1 MTPDL
6 FLKSLQIRNVATFD
20 NQTIDFSPRFNA
32 IVGETGSGKSLIL
45 DSLQLVFGGRA
56 DKRIVRKGCDYAMVE
71 AIFHAGSN
79 EIKKWL
85 LEAGHPVEGDEIVV
99 KRLVYPNGPSKAW
112 LNFQSCPVS
121 LLGQFSRRYI
131 DLVGQ
136 FENQKLLSPTYL
148 IRLLDQF
155 AGHDDKVRAFSTNY
169 NKWRDTL
176 EALTSAQEQLAGL
189 IQQEDYVRFQL
200 SEIEELD
207 PSLEDEKL
215 LMQKKSA
222 TLNQEKNQKILAR
235 SLARISGEDDASILN
250 QLNLLIK
257 DLDQFPLIESSII
270 DGLRNA
276 QSLLSEADYALGSI
290 ELDTVTEEELEAV
303 MERLD
308 KYQRLKRKF
317 GGDLE
322 SVMSAY
328 EKLKNS
334 ATDLEG
340 LQKKIASFEKDS
352 TLQERALKVEA
363 QKLHT
368 KRTHAAKELST
379 NLSKAVRELNMRGAT
394 IDLRLETTDLNAHGV
409 SHLNFCAE
417 TNAGEGFHSVSEI
430 ASGGELSRILL
441 ALRQVL
447 SSKDSI
453 SVFLF
458 DEIDA
463 GVGGETA
470 LKIGRSLAGV
480 SQHSQVIAITHLPQI
495 AVHAQHLVHVSKETV
510 GEDSLRTLS
519 KVEAIASD
527 KHRSFIESMTP
538 LN

>member
-6 FLKSLQIRNVATFD
+6 FLKSLQIRNVATFE

-45 DSLQLVFGGRA
+45 DSLQLVFGSRA
-56 DKRIVRKGCDYAMVE
+56 DKKIVRKGSEYAMVE

-79 EIKKWL
+79 EIKSWL

-112 LNFQSCPVS
+112 LNFQACPVS

-155 AGHDDKVRAFSTNY
+155 AGHQDKVKAFTSNF
-169 NKWRDTL
+169 NQWRETL
-176 EALTSAQEQLAGL
+176 ESLASAQEQLAGL

-207 PSLEDEKL
+207 PSVEDERQL
-215 LMQKKSA
+215 LQKKSA

-235 SLARISGEDDASILN
+235 SLARLSGEDDGTILN

-257 DLDQFPLIESSII
+257 DLDQFPLIDDAVL

-290 ELDTVTEEELEAV
+290 ELDAVTEEELETV

-322 SVMSAY
+322 QVMQAY

-334 ATDLEG
+334 AMDLEG
-340 LQKKIASFEKDS
+340 LQKQIATFEKEANG
-352 TLQERALKVEA
+352 QERNLKVDA

-368 KRTHAAKELST
+368 KRIQAAKELSSK
-379 NLSKAVRELNMRGAT
+379 LSKAVRELNMRGAT
-394 IDLRLETTDLNAHGV
+394 IDLQIEASSLNSNGV

-447 SSKDSI
+447 SSNDSI

-480 SQHSQVIAITHLPQI
+480 SLHSQVIAITHLPQI

-510 GEDSLRTLS
+510 GEDRLRTLS